1 MQNLWLLT
9 SPHIFCEGSAEIVQ
23 KHPLT
28 EHRRSWVDC
37 CLNERMNWHDW
48 SRGMTSRWCA
58 AHQSST
64 SRFHDNTK
72 SKKRKVMDFMNV
84 FVSLFVFIMWLF
96 FRMSYVW
103 NLFQILHDLHIMT
116 YWRHFW
122 TIFIVCFA
130 DVLYENI
137 ICTTWFQ
144 CSPSRFYVILIQIS
158 MAVFRQSGSFKYQV
172 LSKI

>member
-1 MQNLWLLT
+1 M
-9 SPHIFCEGSAEIVQ
+9 IEAEGWPAGDVQ
-23 KHPLT
+23 PI
-28 EHRRSWVDC
+28 
-37 CLNERMNWHDW
+37 
-48 SRGMTSRWCA
+48 SRQLASFMTTQKVKKKSDG
-58 AHQSST
+58 
-64 SRFHDNTK
+64 FHECICK
-72 SKKRKVMDFMNV
+72 
-84 FVSLFVFIMWLF
+84 FVCFHYVTF

-130 DVLYENI
+130 DILYENI

-158 MAVFRQSGSFKYQV
+158 MAVFRQSGSFKDQV

>member
-1 MQNLWLLT
+1 M
-9 SPHIFCEGSAEIVQ
+9 IEAEGWPAGDVQ
-23 KHPLT
+23 PI
-28 EHRRSWVDC
+28 
-37 CLNERMNWHDW
+37 
-48 SRGMTSRWCA
+48 SRQLAVFMTTQKVKEKSDG
-58 AHQSST
+58 
-64 SRFHDNTK
+64 FHECICK
-72 SKKRKVMDFMNV
+72 
-84 FVSLFVFIMWLF
+84 FVCFHYVAF

-130 DVLYENI
+130 DILYENI

-158 MAVFRQSGSFKYQV
+158 MAVFRQSGSFKDQV